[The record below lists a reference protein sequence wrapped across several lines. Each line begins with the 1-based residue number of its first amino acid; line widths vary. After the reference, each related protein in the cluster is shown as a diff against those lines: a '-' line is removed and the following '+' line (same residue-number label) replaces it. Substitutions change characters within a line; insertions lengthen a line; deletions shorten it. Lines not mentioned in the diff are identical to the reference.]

1 MFNLTKAFL
10 KEVPTNA
17 EVTDF
22 HEVHGGDINKAY
34 SLTDAQGGRYF
45 LKVQPNSVLA
55 FFQHEADGLKLL
67 GQAARVP
74 KVIALG
80 HVGQDQWLLL
90 EYLNA
95 TNYGNQYSLG
105 QDLAKIHSITSP
117 NGQFGFDK
125 DFKAG
130 KTSKI
135 NTWQSSWYEFFVKQ
149 RLNVLRELLIN
160 EGKWND
166 DQNYKKAIE
175 IFQSLMEKHD
185 SRPSLLHGDFWS
197 GNFMFDADS
206 GQPIFIDPDVYYGD
220 PEFDIGITTV
230 FGGFNQDFYVGYQ
243 STKPFQS
250 GAERRLMFYQLYY
263 LMVHAHLFAGSYIQA
278 YRGKLAH
285 IIQQ

>member
-1 MFNLTKAFL
+1 
-10 KEVPTNA
+10 
-17 EVTDF
+17 
-22 HEVHGGDINKAY
+22 
-34 SLTDAQGGRYF
+34 RYF

-74 KVIALG
+74 KVISLV
-80 HVGQDQWLLL
+80 HFFLDQLLL
-90 EYLNA
+90 LDYLNS
-95 TNYGNQYSLG
+95 TNYFNQYSLV
-105 QDLAKIHSITSP
+105 QDLAKIHSITIP
-117 NGQFGFDK
+117 NGHFCFDM

-220 PEFDIGITTV
+220 PEFDIGITT
-230 FGGFNQDFYVGYQ
+230 
-243 STKPFQS
+243 
-250 GAERRLMFYQLYY
+250 
-263 LMVHAHLFAGSYIQA
+263 
-278 YRGKLAH
+278 
-285 IIQQ
+285 

>member
-1 MFNLTKAFL
+1 
-10 KEVPTNA
+10 
-17 EVTDF
+17 
-22 HEVHGGDINKAY
+22 
-34 SLTDAQGGRYF
+34 
-45 LKVQPNSVLA
+45 
-55 FFQHEADGLKLL
+55 
-67 GQAARVP
+67 
-74 KVIALG
+74 
-80 HVGQDQWLLL
+80 
-90 EYLNA
+90 LNA

-230 FGGFNQDFYVGYQ
+230 
-243 STKPFQS
+243 
-250 GAERRLMFYQLYY
+250 
-263 LMVHAHLFAGSYIQA
+263 
-278 YRGKLAH
+278 
-285 IIQQ
+285 